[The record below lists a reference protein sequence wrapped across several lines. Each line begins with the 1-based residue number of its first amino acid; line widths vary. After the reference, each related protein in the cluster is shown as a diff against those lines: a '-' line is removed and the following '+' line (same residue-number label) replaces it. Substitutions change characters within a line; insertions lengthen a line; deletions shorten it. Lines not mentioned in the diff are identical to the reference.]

1 MVDFAADTF
10 SILVARPSAAISNL
24 DWATPMAVRLL
35 VILVSAVSQ
44 VEINVLAFATDDT
57 DEALVQVNPIFV
69 FAAAENT
76 VLETLIASLDELPSP
91 TWMVNPLAPKPLALN
106 KFMPLKFD
114 APATRFISLTRA
126 SISSAIAALAD
137 VE

>member
-1 MVDFAADTF
+1 MVDLAADTF

-57 DEALVQVNPIFV
+57 DEVLVQVSPIFV
-69 FAAAENT
+69 FAAAPNT
-76 VLETLIASLDELPSP
+76 ELATLMASLVVLPSP
-91 TWMVNPLAPKPLALN
+91 T
-106 KFMPLKFD
+106 
-114 APATRFISLTRA
+114 
-126 SISSAIAALAD
+126 
-137 VE
+137 